1 MLAHVMALQQIV
13 RQLDVL
19 TRTVALLEDRL
30 SHTEDKVRVNYH
42 MPWNWTCQLLFVE
55 LNVADEIE
63 DSEGHYKAWIVTESL
78 TFSFCCSTLKESPR
92 YV

>member
-63 DSEGHYKAWIVTESL
+63 DSGESL
-78 TFSFCCSTLKESPR
+78 QDLDCNWEPYILILLLHT
-92 YV
+92 

>member
-30 SHTEDKVRVNYH
+30 SHTEDKVQVNYH
-42 MPWNWTCQLLFVE
+42 MP
-55 LNVADEIE
+55 
-63 DSEGHYKAWIVTESL
+63 
-78 TFSFCCSTLKESPR
+78 
-92 YV
+92 

>member
-63 DSEGHYKAWIVTESL
+63 DSEGHSL
-78 TFSFCCSTLKESPR
+78 QGLDCNWEPYILILLLHT
-92 YV
+92 